1 MKNEKNK
8 DWDLPEN
15 LLEVNKNSTKF
26 MESLGLEEKTLMPK
40 IKAFFDNFL
49 KTKVKKIQTP
59 SMEDKGFAMH
69 IDKKEFLQ
77 EMINYFEKKEI
88 LFFAFNDL
96 SSAFDRFTD
105 FYFSVF
111 PEKIK
116 DLPEVEDKNIIEEAD
131 AKFKREFDN
140 RVGEEDTAKGSKYPD
155 VNDEDTSSHNDICDR
170 H

>member
-8 DWDLPEN
+8 DWGLPEN
-15 LLEVNKNSTKF
+15 FLEVDKNSTKF
-26 MESLGLEEKTLMPK
+26 MESLGLDESTLMPK

-59 SMEDKGFAMH
+59 DMEDKGFALH
-69 IDKKEFLQ
+69 VDKREFLQ
-77 EMINYFEKKEI
+77 EMINHFEKKEI

-96 SSAFDRFTD
+96 SGAFDRFTD
-105 FYFSVF
+105 FYFSLY
-111 PEKIK
+111 PERIN

-131 AKFKREFDN
+131 AKFKREFN
-140 RVGEEDTAKGSKYPD
+140 SQIREGNIAKGSKYSD
-155 VNDEDTSSHNDICDR
+155 VNAEDTSHDDICDR